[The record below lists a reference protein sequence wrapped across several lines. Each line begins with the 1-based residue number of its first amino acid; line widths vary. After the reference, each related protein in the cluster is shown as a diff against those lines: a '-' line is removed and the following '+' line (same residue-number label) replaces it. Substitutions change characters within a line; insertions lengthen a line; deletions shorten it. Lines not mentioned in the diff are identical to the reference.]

1 LLLDAGEWKSS
12 AKFLQTVTEIDPE
25 NADAFCDRGKA
36 LVLAGDSAAAIPLFQ
51 RSIALLPADP
61 RPHYQLARALEKIGN
76 RDDAQREWQL
86 FADLKKAQPQSGG
99 MASGQTR

>member
-1 LLLDAGEWKSS
+1 LLDAGDWKSS
-12 AKFLQTVTEIDPE
+12 AKLLQTVTEIDPQ

-36 LVLAGDSAAAIPLFQ
+36 LLLAGDPASAIPLLQ
-51 RSIALLPADP
+51 RSIALQPADP
-61 RPHYQLARALEKIGN
+61 RSHYQLARALEKVGN
-76 RDDAQREWQL
+76 RDDSQREWQL